1 MLAVEQSLLDTGQD
15 SGRAMIF
22 ASYTAVSQSEQQGED
37 VATN

>member
-22 ASYTAVSQSEQQGED
+22 ASYATMTQNGQQGQD
-37 VATN
+37 PAAG